1 MSIAVFAQGAAA
13 LPLCTWVAKRLR
25 SHMAMDEQCPVCKDA
40 FGSTPDQPVSAL
52 TCGHRMHD
60 ECMRAFCQVK
70 QQDPA
75 NTKCPICSLT
85 SHDVHALEVSQGIG
99 PATTTTVDG
108 SKEVDGGDEDE
119 ASTDVEALTEA
130 LPAPE
135 AVPAP
140 KAVPPPEAVPQ
151 PETALAQ
158 VIIITTIVYVPT
170 RVHDYY

>member
-1 MSIAVFAQGAAA
+1 MPIAVFAQGAAA

-60 ECMRAFCQVK
+60 ECLREFCQVK
-70 QQDPA
+70 QQDA
-75 NTKCPICSLT
+75 ATIKCPICSLT

-99 PATTTTVDG
+99 LAAATSVDG
-108 SKEVDGGDEDE
+108 SEEVDGGDEDE

-135 AVPAP
+135 AVP
-140 KAVPPPEAVPQ
+140 PPEAVPQ

-158 VIIITTIVYVPT
+158 VIIITTIVYVRT